1 MGDEINITFETL
13 YDLLRREKSKEELQ
27 VMEKTF
33 YADVVSYLGEKLKLL
48 EGRSGEDDLFSIGER
63 EKLESQLRS
72 IKKILKELYEKREKK
87 IIEMALNR
95 SRTGSNIIDTSALL
109 EEEKS
114 FYEEVVGL
122 FDKFRVSILLNMF
135 EGNAPVLEKSVVK
148 EVEKEEEVTQESEP
162 TDAQSG
168 EASGAS
174 KEETK
179 EESKEEDLVK
189 IRFTNAVPRF
199 VGTDLEVHG
208 PFDVGE
214 ETELPAVIA
223 RVLVEKNR
231 AEIIESDT

>member
-27 VMEKTF
+27 VLEKTF
-33 YADVVSYLGEKLKLL
+33 YADVVTYLGEKLKLL
-48 EGRSGEDDLFSIGER
+48 DGRSNEDDLFSMGEK
-63 EKLESQLRS
+63 EKLETELRS

-87 IIEMALNR
+87 MIEMALNR

-109 EEEKS
+109 DEEKS

-135 EGNAPVLEKSVVK
+135 EGNTPVLEKSVVK
-148 EVEKEEEVTQESEP
+148 EVEEKEEVEQ
-162 TDAQSG
+162 
-168 EASGAS
+168 

-179 EESKEEDLVK
+179 EEETTEETKEEKPDLMK

-208 PFDVGE
+208 PFDQGE
-214 ETELPAVIA
+214 ETELPSAIA
-223 RVLVEKNR
+223 RLLVEKNR
-231 AEIIESDT
+231 AELLP